1 VTYALVQDIA
11 SSWEQYERVT
21 SRLLDPAPEG
31 LILHL
36 AGPTDEGFRT
46 IDVWE
51 DADAF
56 ERFQAERVRPALAAL
71 GGPNRPEPTI
81 RELHAAHLVLG
92 TREHELARVVLSPSR
107 PSERTSA

>member
-1 VTYALVQDIA
+1 MPYALVQDIA
-11 SSWEQYERVT
+11 SSWEQYESVT
-21 SRLLDPAPEG
+21 SRLLDPVPEG

-81 RELHAAHLVLG
+81 RDLNAAHLVHG
-92 TREHELARVVLSPSR
+92 PREPELAGTALFPPRL
-107 PSERTSA
+107 SERTSA